1 MLIICAVIQKLK
13 YTESCPNISLRK
25 CIYKPMGNAC
35 SCENIQ
41 LKLNPLMLELNP
53 AKQRSLPRYFTGNF
67 KFYCLLL
74 EKKACLI
81 DLSFRFNET
90 KFYSLHMNWL
100 IQEIKVHLF
109 L

>member
-13 YTESCPNISLRK
+13 YTESCLNISLRK
-25 CIYKPMGNAC
+25 CIYKPVGNAC
-35 SCENIQ
+35 NCENIQ
-41 LKLNPLMLELNP
+41 LNPLTRELNP
-53 AKQRSLPRYFTGNF
+53 TEQHSLPRYFTGDF
-67 KFYCLLL
+67 KYHCLLL

-81 DLSFRFNET
+81 DLSFRFNEI
-90 KFYSLHMNWL
+90 KFCNLHMNWL